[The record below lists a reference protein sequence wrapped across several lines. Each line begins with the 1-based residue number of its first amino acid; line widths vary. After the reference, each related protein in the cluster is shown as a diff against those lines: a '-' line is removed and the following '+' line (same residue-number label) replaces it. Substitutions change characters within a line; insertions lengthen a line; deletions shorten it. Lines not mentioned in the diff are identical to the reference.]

1 MTRLPLYS
9 IRHPKTVIALAM
21 LATLAAAPG
30 VLRLKIKT
38 DGHALIPTN
47 APEIAVDRAIRDEF
61 LVRDPVVVVITSDHR
76 NGIFNAGTLRL
87 VQDLTDEFQQLPDVR
102 SEDVFSLATEHGH
115 RVRPGTLQFRKFL
128 EPLPT
133 TPKLLQRLRGDLQAI
148 ELYNGTL
155 VSADETATAVFV
167 GAPEQAD
174 RSGFLATVRDIVLSK
189 GAIPERIDI
198 IGAPV
203 AEAMLGTHIL
213 QDLGVPS
220 SILGVAITRD
230 ARTNGSPSGSTL
242 HSFRVW
248 LGGHIGLVPIAI
260 GIMFIVFL
268 VGFRSLPAA
277 GLPLMEVGACLVFV
291 FGLMGWLGVPVYL
304 TVAVLPVILTA
315 IGVADEV
322 HIFARYVENL
332 RDRPAGHLETLTAT
346 MREMAPPVVK
356 TSVTTAVG
364 FLSFAISPIGPV
376 RAFGIFTA
384 VGVLFCMLWSLTV
397 IPAALAII
405 PPKYVLSRRSAA
417 KRAQSA
423 SVIKQNAWI
432 ARPRTVIIV
441 AVIMVCVAPFGIQRI
456 VVQDSWINGF
466 AEDSDFYK
474 ATKRFNEQFLGMHTL
489 LLRVDAGCDSVSGR
503 MQYDAVERQ
512 RLRWPAN
519 LVNDPQSLVGR
530 RVRLE
535 RPLADRASSRS
546 RTHIWESWIESVE
559 RQGEEIVATV
569 DRATGPP
576 RAVLR
581 LRGDGELD
589 FEIRREPF
597 MEPEMLHHIAAFE
610 DFLEAQS
617 EDAVGGVIGTADY
630 MMTTRLM
637 SRGLNPTQ
645 RIIPETRGGV
655 DWLWKQYKRI
665 RGSERLR
672 QVISESHCR
681 SLIHV
686 FLKDANFVDTARLL
700 EKIRDYERTQLKPH
714 GMTISLAGD
723 VAVSQTL
730 IGAIVST
737 QTRSLLL
744 SLVGI
749 LVVASL
755 MGRSLIWGVLCVMP
769 CALAVLI
776 NFAVMGW
783 AGIPLGVATSMFA
796 GMTLGIGV
804 DYAIHLMER
813 FRHACDRGLARSDA
827 INDAVRATGPAIFID
842 ALAVGLG
849 FGVLTL
855 SQVPANA
862 RLGALV
868 LLSIVSCFTAT
879 LLLLPA
885 LLRFV
890 PVGPYLKNLRTESAE

>member
-30 VLRLKIKT
+30 VLRLKLRT
-38 DGHALIPTN
+38 DGHALIPAS
-47 APEIAVDRAIRDEF
+47 APEIAIDRAIRDEF
-61 LVRDPVVVVITSDHR
+61 LVRDPVVIVISSDHR
-76 NGIFNAGTLRL
+76 DGIFNAGTLRL
-87 VQDLTDEFQQLPDVR
+87 VQNLTKEFQDLPDVR

-115 RVRPGTLQFRKFL
+115 RVKPGTLQFRKFL

-133 TPKLLQRLRGDLQAI
+133 TPETLRRLRGDLQGI

-155 VSADETATAVFV
+155 VSADQSATAVFV

-174 RSGFLATVRDIVLSK
+174 RSRFLATVRDIVLSL
-189 GAIPERIDI
+189 GAIPEHIDI

-220 SILGVAITRD
+220 AILGAAITLERETD
-230 ARTNGSPSGSTL
+230 GPVSGSSL
-242 HSFRVW
+242 HKFRVW
-248 LGGHIGLVPIAI
+248 LGGHVGLVPVAI
-260 GIMFIVFL
+260 GVMFIVFL

-291 FGLMGWLGVPVYL
+291 FGLMGWLDVPVYL

-332 RDRPAGHLETLTAT
+332 RNQSTGHLETLTAT
-346 MREMAPPVVK
+346 MREMGPPVVK

-397 IPAALAII
+397 IPAALAMI
-405 PPKYVLSRRSAA
+405 PPRYVVSRRSAA
-417 KRAQSA
+417 KRGRSA
-423 SVIKQNAWI
+423 SAMKNSAGMG
-432 ARPRTVIIV
+432 RPRAVIIAAVIIV
-441 AVIMVCVAPFGIQRI
+441 CAAPFGIQRI

-474 ATKRFNEQFLGMHTL
+474 ATKHFNDQFLGMHTL
-489 LLRVDAGCDSVSGR
+489 LLRIDAGCDSVSGR
-503 MQYDAVERQ
+503 MPYDDVERQ
-512 RLRWPAN
+512 RLRWPAD
-519 LVNDPQSLVGR
+519 LVSDPQTLVGR

-535 RPLADRASSRS
+535 RPSAQRTTSHS

-559 RQGEEIVATV
+559 REGEEIVATV

-581 LRGDGELD
+581 LRGAGELD

-597 MEPEMLHHIAAFE
+597 VEPEMLHHIAAFE
-610 DFLEAQS
+610 DFLEAQR

-637 SRGLNPTQ
+637 SRGLNPSQ
-645 RIIPETRGGV
+645 RIIPETRDGV

-681 SLIHV
+681 SVINV

-700 EKIRDYERTQLKPH
+700 RKIRDYETTHLKPH

-749 LVVASL
+749 LAVASL
-755 MGRSLIWGVLCVMP
+755 MGRSLMWGVLCVIP
-769 CALAVLI
+769 CAMAVLI

-813 FRHACDRGLARSDA
+813 FRHACDRGLARADA
-827 INDAVRATGPAIFID
+827 ISDAVRSTGPAIFID

-868 LLSIVSCFTAT
+868 LVSIVSCFIAT
-879 LLLLPA
+879 LVLLPA
-885 LLRFV
+885 LLRFF
-890 PVGPYLKNLRTESAE
+890 PVCSSTTHPRDDR